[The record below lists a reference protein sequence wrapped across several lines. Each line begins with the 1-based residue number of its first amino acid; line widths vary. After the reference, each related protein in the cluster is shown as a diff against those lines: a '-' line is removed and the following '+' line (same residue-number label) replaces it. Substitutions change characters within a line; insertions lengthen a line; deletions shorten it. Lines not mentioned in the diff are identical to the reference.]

1 MPAIALSSA
10 LVGGFAHTANK
21 ESPASYM
28 PVVAN
33 AFAASA
39 ALIGALYD
47 LSSASDAPVMPSG
60 CTSDSVETFCA
71 PGRTDSNSPAWM
83 RRNSSACTHGTTRSQ
98 MTCVASS
105 PGVSRM
111 SLSTSRGRQ
120 HTKFRIRGRR
130 RLGRDRRHLRPD
142 GGGVVAKGLRRVP
155 LLAARLRRGRRRL
168 RHDRRP
174 HRNRAK
180 RQRLCVSLSW
190 DNGAKH
196 VQKR

>member
-33 AFAASA
+33 AFAASV

-60 CTSDSVETFCA
+60 RTSDSVETFFA

-83 RRNSSACTHGTTRSQ
+83 RRNSSACTHGTTESQ
-98 MTCVASS
+98 MTGVASS

-111 SLSTSRGRQ
+111 SLPTSGSTGSFAGSE
-120 HTKFRIRGRR
+120 FA
-130 RLGRDRRHLRPD
+130 
-142 GGGVVAKGLRRVP
+142 GGGAWAIAGIFALTAPASSPPASVDFRFWPPPRACVMIAGCTGI
-155 LLAARLRRGRRRL
+155 ARSGN
-168 RHDRRP
+168 DC
-174 HRNRAK
+174 A
-180 RQRLCVSLSW
+180 
-190 DNGAKH
+190 
-196 VQKR
+196 

>member
-1 MPAIALSSA
+1 MPAIAMSSA
-10 LVGGFAHTANK
+10 LVGGGCAHR
-21 ESPASYM
+21 EQRVASL
-28 PVVAN
+28 VHARRRQCIRG
-33 AFAASA
+33 
-39 ALIGALYD
+39 IGGVNRGLVRLEQRAT
-47 LSSASDAPVMPSG
+47 VMPSG
-60 CTSDSVETFCA
+60 RTSDSVETCCA

-83 RRNSSACTHGTTRSQ
+83 RCNSSACTHGTTCSQ